1 MNLQKEYLRQRREF
15 LILQAA
21 AQRNEVAYLTTQL
34 QHDLRLVNTVIAVGK
49 SVHIVPLLAIAGT
62 LLLVRIPRHQS
73 LLWIGRLLTGWQLF
87 SIVRKQW
94 QQQHSS
100 N

>member
-15 LILQAA
+15 LVLQAA
-21 AQRNEVAYLTTQL
+21 AQRNEVASLTAQL
-34 QHDLRLVNTVIAVGK
+34 QHDFRLLNTVIAVGK
-49 SVHIVPLLAIAGT
+49 SVRIVPLLAVAGT

-73 LLWIGRLLTGWQLF
+73 LLWIGRLLTGWRLF

-94 QQQHSS
+94 QQQP
-100 N
+100 